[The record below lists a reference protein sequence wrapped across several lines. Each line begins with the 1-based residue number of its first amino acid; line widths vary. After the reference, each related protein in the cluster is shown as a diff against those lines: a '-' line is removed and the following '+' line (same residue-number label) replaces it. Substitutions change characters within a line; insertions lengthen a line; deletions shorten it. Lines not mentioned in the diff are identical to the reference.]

1 MRRTFCFPEGPK
13 MCKFCWSI
21 VILLLVAVSGA
32 IYKFGISG
40 ATVAASD
47 GRTAIVLEPG
57 ERDLVLAEM
66 RGFLEAVQLITEAV
80 GEGDT
85 GKIATAARKV
95 GAGAQQAVPASLM
108 GKLPLGFKQ
117 MGLDTHRRFD
127 RLALDAEEF
136 GDPATSLQQLSELM
150 NNCVACHSAFRLDAV
165 AAGR

>member
-1 MRRTFCFPEGPK
+1 M
-13 MCKFCWSI
+13 

-32 IYKFGISG
+32 VYKFGISG
-40 ATVAASD
+40 STVAATD

-66 RGFLEAVQLITEAV
+66 RAFLESVQAITEAV
-80 GEGDT
+80 GEGDV
-85 GKIATAARKV
+85 GKIAAAARKV
-95 GAGAQQAVPASLM
+95 GAEAQQAVPASLM

-117 MGLDTHRRFD
+117 MGLDTHRKFD

-150 NNCVACHSAFRLDAV
+150 TNCVACHSAFRLDTLGT
-165 AAGR
+165 GR